1 MNAKNFFSTTVP
13 PFHQNQF
20 GGTLGGPIVRNK
32 LFGFFSYQGTR
43 QFQGVAQNSQVFTP
57 AQRGG
62 DFTGAGAWTGTSPF
76 PLTGEDGVVHLQG
89 PPYATLFATN
99 HIPTAVLS
107 APPANLLT
115 KYIPSPNPHGGP
127 ASQYCLL

>member
-1 MNAKNFFSTTVP
+1 MKPKSLFLTMGPPRVPPNFFSTTVP

-62 DFTGAGAWTGTSPF
+62 DFTGAGALPGTSPF
-76 PLTGEDGVVHLQG
+76 PLTGEYGVVHPQG
-89 PPYATLFATN
+89 TPYATLLPTN
-99 HIPTAVLS
+99 HIPTVDFS
-107 APPANLLT
+107 APSANLL
-115 KYIPSPNPHGGP
+115 KI
-127 ASQYCLL
+127 